1 MKRSRESLSRSGWAV
16 LLAAVGLSLAGCGEE
31 TVVAEPPVRPV
42 KTVVLGESTA
52 TGGRVFPG
60 TLRAAERAQLSFRV
74 SGPLVQFP
82 VTEGMRVEKGQ
93 LLAQIDPRDFE
104 TVVRNIEAEIAALR
118 AERRAMERARPED
131 IRRLQANLAAANAR
145 LLEARATFRRYQRL
159 YENGNVS
166 KAEYDQRRAAR
177 DVAEA
182 EAQAAEEAL
191 QVALKGARPEDIEA
205 MDARIRAAQARL
217 QQAQN
222 DLEDTTLR
230 APYAGIVAE
239 KFVENFEFV
248 QAQEPVLSLQN
259 IEVMELVAQI
269 PETVVAKWRAASLP
283 RFYASFPALPGARV
297 PATATEIAAEADP
310 VTRTYS
316 VIFQVRQPAEGLV
329 LAGMTGEVHVATE
342 DTAAAGFTVPVAAVF
357 TDENGDSCVW
367 VLDKSTMTVRKA
379 KVRVGEL
386 VGESVLLLDG
396 VEEGDTI
403 VTAGASYLVEGQK
416 VRQIV
421 SELRERR

>member
-1 MKRSRESLSRSGWAV
+1 MSRYPLAI
-16 LLAAVGLSLAGCGEE
+16 LLAAAGLSAVGCGEE
-31 TVVAEPPVRPV
+31 TAVAEPPVRPV
-42 KTVVLGESTA
+42 KTVVLGESTV

-82 VTEGMRVEKGQ
+82 VTEGMQVQKGQ

-104 TVVRNIEAEIAALR
+104 TAVKNIEAEIAALR

-131 IRRLQANLAAANAR
+131 IRRLQANLAAAKAR
-145 LLEARATFRRYQRL
+145 LLEAEATFRRYQRL

-182 EAQAAEEAL
+182 EVQAAEEAL

-205 MDARIRAAQARL
+205 MDARIRGAEARL
-217 QQAQN
+217 QKAKN

-239 KFVENFEFV
+239 TFVENYEFV
-248 QAQEPVLSLQN
+248 AAKEPILSLQN
-259 IEVMELVAQI
+259 IETMELVAQI
-269 PETVVAKWRAASLP
+269 PETVVAKWRKESLP
-283 RFYASFPALPGARV
+283 RFYATFPALPGARI
-297 PATATEIAAEADP
+297 PAKATEIAAEADP
-310 VTRTYS
+310 ITRTYS
-316 VIFQVRQPAEGLV
+316 VIFQVRQPEQGLI
-329 LAGMTGEVHVATE
+329 LAGMTGEIHIETGDAET
-342 DTAAAGFTVPVAAVF
+342 AGFSVPVAAVF

-379 KVRVGEL
+379 KVRVGEM

-396 VEEGDTI
+396 VKEGDTI

-416 VRQIV
+416 VRKIV